1 MNPIQFIREGFV
13 EIREHLGR
21 TLLQTLGVILG
32 VASVVATLG
41 MTASMD
47 ARRDQYFRESG
58 GTRLLGVY
66 NQPPAQLEMSARQR
80 ARTGLK
86 LTDAE
91 AIRGTIDG
99 FDLVVAEISGTLPV
113 RAGATEERF
122 QVTAIEPEFQ
132 QMRELEMGSGRY
144 LTDHDMETAAAV
156 AVLGSTR
163 ARELFGT
170 ADPVSKAVNID
181 GNAYTVVGVT
191 AEKVFY
197 WQDSDNY
204 NAHEWLNRLIV
215 VPITSYMKRH
225 QEPGAKRI
233 DELNLRLRSPDVHK
247 ESRDALEQ
255 LLRSRHGIEDFGVWD
270 RQERIEQGNR
280 EGMIYNIT
288 FLACGVIS
296 LLVGGIVITNI
307 MLASFTERMREVGV
321 RKALGATGWQVFV
334 QFLIEAIV
342 VTVFGGAAGL
352 AVGIV
357 FTFGIMTVMQMPMTI
372 TASMIVVSVA
382 SATVVGFFF
391 GMYPAV
397 RASRLDPVV
406 ALRYE

>member
-1 MNPIQFIREGFV
+1 MNPAEFLREGFV
-13 EIREHLGR
+13 EIREHFGR
-21 TLLQTLGVILG
+21 TVLQTLGVILG

-58 GTRLLGVY
+58 GTLLMGVY
-66 NQPPAQLEMSARQR
+66 NQPPAQLELTARQR
-80 ARTGLK
+80 AKTGLK
-86 LTDAE
+86 LQDAA
-91 AIRGTIDG
+91 AIRDTIDG
-99 FDLVVAEISGTLPV
+99 FDLVVAEIARNHVV
-113 RAGATEERF
+113 RAGATEESYRL
-122 QVTAIEPEFQ
+122 TAIEPEFKE
-132 QMRELEMGSGRY
+132 MRELEVGSGRY
-144 LTDHDMETAAAV
+144 ITTHDMETAAAV
-156 AVLGSTR
+156 VVLGSTR

-170 ADPVSKAVNID
+170 TDPVGKAVNID
-181 GNAYTVVGVT
+181 GKAYTVVGVT
-191 AEKVFY
+191 EEMTFY
-197 WQDSDNY
+197 WQRSDSY

-225 QEPGAKRI
+225 QEAGAERI
-233 DELNLRLRSPDVHK
+233 DELNLRLRSPEVHK

-270 RQERIEQGNR
+270 RKERIDQGNR

-288 FLACGVIS
+288 FLACGIIS

-307 MLASFTERMREVGV
+307 MLASYTERMREVGV
-321 RKALGATGWQVFV
+321 RKALGATGWQVFI

-342 VTVFGGAAGL
+342 VTVLGGAVGL
-352 AVGIV
+352 ALGIV
-357 FTFGIMTVMQMPMTI
+357 FTWGIMNVMQMDMTL
-372 TASMIVVSVA
+372 TPLMVMVA
-382 SATVVGFFF
+382 VLSAAIVGFFF
-391 GMYPAV
+391 GLYPAV

>member
-1 MNPIQFIREGFV
+1 VNPAQFIREGFV
-13 EIREHLGR
+13 EIREHFGR
-21 TLLQTLGVILG
+21 TVLQTLGVILG

-58 GTRLLGVY
+58 GTRLMGVY
-66 NQPPAQLEMSARQR
+66 NQPPAELEMTARQR

-86 LTDAE
+86 LQDAA
-91 AIRGTIDG
+91 AIRDTVDG
-99 FDLVVAEISGTLPV
+99 FDLVMAEISRAHQV

-122 QVTAIEPEFQ
+122 RVTATEPGFQ

-144 LTDHDMETAAAV
+144 ITAHDMDTAAAV
-156 AVLGSTR
+156 VVLGSTR
-163 ARELFGT
+163 ARELFGST
-170 ADPVSKAVNID
+170 DPVGKALNID
-181 GNAYTVVGVT
+181 GKAFTVVGVT
-191 AEKVFY
+191 AEKTFF
-197 WQDSDNY
+197 WQRSDTY
-204 NAHEWLNRLIV
+204 NAHEWLNRMIV
-215 VPITSYMKRH
+215 VPITSYMKRY
-225 QEPGAKRI
+225 QEPGAERI
-233 DELNLRLRSPDVHK
+233 DELNLRLRSPVV
-247 ESRDALEQ
+247 EQ
-255 LLRSRHGIEDFGVWD
+255 LLRARHGIEDFGVWD

-307 MLASFTERMREVGV
+307 MLASYTERMREVGV

-334 QFLIEAIV
+334 QFLIEAV
-342 VTVFGGAAGL
+342 AVTVFGGAAGL
-352 AVGIV
+352 ALGIV
-357 FTFGIMTVMQMPMTI
+357 FTFGIMNVMQMPMTI

-382 SATVVGFFF
+382 SATFVGFFF
-391 GMYPAV
+391 GLYPAV
-397 RASRLDPVV
+397 KASRLDPVV

>member
-1 MNPIQFIREGFV
+1 MHLIQFVREGFV
-13 EIREHLGR
+13 EIREHAGR
-21 TLLQTLGVILG
+21 TVLQTLGVILG

-41 MTASMD
+41 MTSGME
-47 ARRDQYFRESG
+47 ARRQQYFRESG
-58 GTRLLGVY
+58 GTRLMGVW
-66 NQPPAQLEMSARQR
+66 NQGPSELELTARQR
-80 ARTGLK
+80 SKMGLK
-86 LTDAE
+86 LADAN
-91 AIRGTIDG
+91 AIRDTIPG
-99 FDLVVAEISGTLPV
+99 FDLVVAEIARSHRV
-113 RAGATEERF
+113 RAGHTELELRI
-122 QVTAIEPEFQ
+122 TAIEPEFRD
-132 QMRELEMGSGRY
+132 MRELEVASGRY
-144 LTDHDMETAAAV
+144 LTDHDLETGAAV

-170 ADPVSKAVNID
+170 IDPVGERVTID
-181 GNAYTVVGVT
+181 GRAYTVVGVT
-191 AEKVFY
+191 EEKVFY
-197 WQDSDNY
+197 WQNNDTY
-204 NAHEWLNRLIV
+204 NAHEWLNRLVV

-225 QEPGAKRI
+225 QPAGSDRI
-233 DELNLRLRSPDVHK
+233 DELNLRLASADVH
-247 ESRDALEQ
+247 RDAREQLEQ
-255 LLRSRHGIEDFGVWD
+255 LLRSRHGVEDFGVWD

-288 FLACGVIS
+288 FLVCGVIS

-334 QFLIEAIV
+334 QFLVEALV
-342 VTVFGGAAGL
+342 VTVLGGAAGL

-357 FTFGIMTVMQMPMTI
+357 FTLAIGELLFIELALTPVM
-372 TASMIVVSVA
+372 VVAAVG
-382 SATVVGFFF
+382 SAAVVGFFF